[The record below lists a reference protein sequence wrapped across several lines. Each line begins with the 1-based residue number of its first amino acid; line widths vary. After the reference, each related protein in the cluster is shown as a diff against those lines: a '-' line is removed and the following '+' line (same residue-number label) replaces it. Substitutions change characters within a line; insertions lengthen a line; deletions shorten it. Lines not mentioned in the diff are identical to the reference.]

1 MLKKY
6 QQSKIHAEHVYQLF
20 MQADKAWQKNRNS
33 MNSSR
38 FWIQRQKCQRM
49 LIQAKR
55 KEQQAF
61 EVMLKEDSRQAK
73 QM

>member
-6 QQSKIHAEHVYQLF
+6 QQAKLQSEHVYQLF
-20 MQADKAWQKNRNS
+20 MQADKTWKKNRNGI
-33 MNSSR
+33 NASR
-38 FWIQRQKCQRM
+38 FWIQRQKMQRL

-61 EVMLKEDSRQAK
+61 EAVLKEQSIQAK
-73 QM
+73 A